1 MTTTLEHLS
10 IELLYEIFSY
20 FQFHELFDIFSN
32 LNSRFAA
39 IINNMSLMSVYL
51 GLNGMSMTLTEF
63 YYTHL
68 SQSNISDRLISLC
81 VSYTLAIDNGLWL
94 ASHLSTFINL
104 RTLSLIVRDL
114 MINSVKPKMIG

>member
-1 MTTTLEHLS
+1 MTTILEHLS

-81 VSYTLAIDNGLWL
+81 VSDTLAIDNGLWL
-94 ASHLSTFINL
+94 ASHLS
-104 RTLSLIVRDL
+104 LIVCDL
-114 MINSVKPKMIG
+114 MIKSVIILSSVKPKMIG